1 MNMKW
6 AYRLLAGGWVPL
18 GLAAAADLA
27 SGPTVDRVG
36 FPKGY
41 AETFQVLRTVNKE
54 KELRVVTVY
63 GNRLAATV
71 TNASQTPFPYG
82 SIIVMETA
90 GAMTN
95 AMGKPLLDDLGNYRR
110 NQVSGLH
117 VMRREKD
124 FGVAY
129 GEKRSGEW
137 EFVEYRADGSQ
148 LTPPGESATCAECHV
163 KAGAKRDF
171 VYRAGLPE
179 K

>member
-1 MNMKW
+1 MKMNW
-6 AYRLLAGGWVPL
+6 ARRLLAFGLVPA
-18 GLAAAADLA
+18 GVVAAADLA

-63 GNRLAATV
+63 GNPLAASV
-71 TNASQTPFPYG
+71 TNVSQTPFPYG

-95 AMGKPLLDDLGNYRR
+95 AMGKPLQDERGNFRR
-110 NQVSGLH
+110 NQVTGLH

-137 EFVEYRADGSQ
+137 EFVEYRADGSH
-148 LTPPGESATCAECHV
+148 LTPPGESATCAECHI
-163 KAGAKRDF
+163 KAGARRDF